1 MPIAKSHGNPKKADR
16 RTKPMIP
23 TGSGVLVEQTE
34 KYNAADNV
42 VDQVYADIAK
52 GMSRT
57 NIKKKLKECA
67 YEGQKKGLKRRSAD
81 YYYNAALERFRYDK
95 DLETDKLREVF
106 YGRFENLLN
115 EAITRGDIYNA
126 NNILQSMCKIFGLE
140 QKAPQTA
147 IQINGSNDGK
157 VVVNFGFN
165 DDSNG
170 DTVQPTTEQITEGSV

>member
-1 MPIAKSHGNPKKADR
+1 MPIAKSHGNPKKEDR
-16 RTKPMIP
+16 KTLPSIVGGGTIMATDR
-23 TGSGVLVEQTE
+23 
-34 KYNAADNV
+34 YNAVENV
-42 VDQVYADIAK
+42 VDQVYADIAS
-52 GMSRT
+52 GVSRT
-57 NIKKKLKECA
+57 EIHKKLKECA
-67 YEGQKKGLKRRSAD
+67 YEGQRKPLKKVSRTN
-81 YYYNAALERFRYDK
+81 YYNAALERFRYDK

-106 YGRFENLLN
+106 YGRFEGLFK
-115 EAITRGDIYNA
+115 EAVAKGDIYNA

-165 DDSNG
+165 DDNNG